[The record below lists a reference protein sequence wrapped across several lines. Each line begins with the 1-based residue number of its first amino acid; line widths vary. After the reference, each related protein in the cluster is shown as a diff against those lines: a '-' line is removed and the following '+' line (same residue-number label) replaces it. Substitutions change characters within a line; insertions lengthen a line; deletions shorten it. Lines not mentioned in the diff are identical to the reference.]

1 MVKICEVVDG
11 CENCPKYGDDCDGD
25 KMAEHTDLIS
35 RADAIEAV
43 NMLDIFPPTKD
54 VVAMELMALP
64 SDVKRERIAKSLLVV
79 FRSVWCDRESDCW
92 PYFNCSVCEFEDG
105 EECRLK
111 QFIKHTKYE
120 TEYPQ
125 GAIKSEVEE

>member
-1 MVKICEVVDG
+1 M
-11 CENCPKYGDDCDGD
+11 
-25 KMAEHTDLIS
+25 T
-35 RADAIEAV
+35 
-43 NMLDIFPPTKD
+43 
-54 VVAMELMALP
+54 
-64 SDVKRERIAKSLLVV
+64 DVKRERIAKSLLEV

-111 QFIKHTKYE
+111 QFVKHTKYE